1 MSKNWAL
8 VLWGGVLCLA
18 GAADAR
24 AQGAAKQTF
33 AKDAM
38 PVELACGDANP
49 APRELRWGDATLT
62 LTCNGSGANA
72 PIQGRYKL
80 GIVEATVDLTTEDP
94 AWRPAEVL
102 WFGSGRTFLVNGGT
116 SATAGQTFIVFR
128 TEAGELKRGDVTGPA
143 RKAMH
148 DKLAKCWSQMKKAP
162 VFNDPGY
169 TAFNLLGLAWL
180 DEGRAVTVFAKV
192 VADSKY
198 GEATGET
205 LGFELDS
212 RSGTVLRTMTAADF
226 KERWQPAAAW
236 PIRVPEPVKCG
247 KLFPTVGD

>member
-1 MSKNWAL
+1 MSKYGTLILA
-8 VLWGGVLCLA
+8 GGVLILA
-18 GAADAR
+18 AANAA
-24 AQGAAKQTF
+24 AQITAKQSF

-38 PVELACGDANP
+38 PIELNCAEANA
-49 APRELRWGDATLT
+49 APRELRWSEATLT
-62 LTCNGSGANA
+62 LSCNGSGANA

-80 GIVEATVDLTTEDP
+80 GIVEATIDLTTDDP
-94 AWRPAEVL
+94 AWRPSELL
-102 WFGSGRTFLVNGGT
+102 WFGNGRTFLVNGGV

-128 TEAGELKRGDVTGPA
+128 TEAGELKRSDVTGEA
-143 RKAMH
+143 RKAMY

-162 VFNDPGY
+162 VFNDPGF

-180 DEGRAVTVFAKV
+180 DEGRAVSVFAKV

-205 LGFELDS
+205 MGFEIDS
-212 RSGTVLRTMTAADF
+212 RSGTVLRTMTAADY
-226 KERWQPAAAW
+226 KERWQSAAAW
-236 PIRVPEPVKCG
+236 PIRVPDPVKCG